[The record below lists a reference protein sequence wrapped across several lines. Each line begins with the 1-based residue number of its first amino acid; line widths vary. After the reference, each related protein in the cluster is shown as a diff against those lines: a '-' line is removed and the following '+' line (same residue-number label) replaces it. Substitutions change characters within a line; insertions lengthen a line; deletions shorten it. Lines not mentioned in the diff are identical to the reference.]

1 MYLLLWGDGLY
12 ARKKM
17 TSCISNNL
25 FIIIIIQMSIVT
37 SAGYKLRYKD
47 DDVIEVGLDEA
58 GRGCLFGRL
67 YVGAVVFSNDLEDFP
82 DGGEMLD
89 MIKDSKKLSVK
100 KRDLLYDYIIENALD
115 SSVAYAEVDEIDRDN
130 ILQADLS
137 AMHRALDGLNVPVER
152 VLADGD
158 HWRPYRD
165 TEGFAIVDGDAQYL
179 AIAAAG
185 ILAKVSRDRWV
196 TEMVAKHPEWE
207 TQYGFSHNMGYGTA
221 QHMKGLVEY
230 GATAQH
236 RTTFAPVRAVMG
248 LPLKVKKASGG
259 AGAGTGTGSG
269 KKGWSG
275 IKEE

>member
-1 MYLLLWGDGLY
+1 MLY
-12 ARKKM
+12 IKQ
-17 TSCISNNL
+17 S
-25 FIIIIIQMSIVT
+25 FIMSLT
-37 SAGYKLRYKD
+37 TKAGYKLRYKE

-67 YVGAVVFSNDLEDFP
+67 YVGAVAFSNDLEDFP

-89 MIKDSKKLSVK
+89 MIKDSKKLSKK
-100 KRDLLYDYIIENALD
+100 KRDLMYDYIIENALD
-115 SSVAYAEVDEIDRDN
+115 TCVAYAEVDEIDRDN

-137 AMHRALDGLNVPVER
+137 AMHRALDGMNVPVER

-179 AIAAAG
+179 SIAAAG

-196 TEMVAKHPEWE
+196 CDMVAKHPEWE
-207 TQYGFSHNMGYGTA
+207 TQYGFSNNMGYGTA
-221 QHMKGLVEY
+221 KHMKGLVEY

-236 RTTFAPVRAVMG
+236 RTTFAPVRAVLG
-248 LPLKVKKASGG
+248 LPLKEKKAS
-259 AGAGTGTGSG
+259 SG
-269 KKGWSG
+269 KKGGWVG
-275 IKEE
+275 VKE